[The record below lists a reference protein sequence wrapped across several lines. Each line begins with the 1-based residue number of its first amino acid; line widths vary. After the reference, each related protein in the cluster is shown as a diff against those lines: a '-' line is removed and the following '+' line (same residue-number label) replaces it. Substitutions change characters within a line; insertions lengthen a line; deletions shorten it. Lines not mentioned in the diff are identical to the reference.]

1 VPEPLTP
8 RQPKAPGAATVRRVE
23 RATGALATQTTQRM
37 DERLRWFRDMP
48 AEQRSWVTLVAQA
61 GIAGFVAW
69 LRDPAKRN
77 GVSGEVFGAAPR
89 ELLRAITLHQTVELV
104 RLTVDVVESEVP
116 ALAGPGDEAS
126 LREAILRYS
135 REVAFAAAEIYA
147 QTAEARGAW
156 DARLEALVVDALLR
170 GEQDQ
175 SLASRVAALG
185 WRTPASVAVLVGSQR
200 GRDAQASIDGVH
212 RAARRGDSD
221 VLAGVHGSLLVVIIG
236 GSVDPMPAARA
247 MIGEFG
253 PGPVVLGT
261 IVPDLSRAADSVRT
275 AMSGLRAAA
284 IWPDAPRPVLSTE
297 LLPERAL
304 AGDTEAQAQ
313 LVEDIYRTLV
323 EAGGSLLETVATY
336 LEQAGSLEGTARLL
350 FVHPNTVRYRLR
362 KVLDVCRR
370 DATNPRDAFALQLA
384 LAFGRLDDATDSEPG
399 RSRRAGDDHVLEETS
414 KMGH

>member
-1 VPEPLTP
+1 MAQSSATEQSAD
-8 RQPKAPGAATVRRVE
+8 RQPSIATVRRVE

-37 DERLRWFRDMP
+37 DERLEWFRDMP

-69 LRDPAKRN
+69 LRDPARRTE
-77 GVSGEVFGAAPR
+77 VSGEVFGAAPR

-185 WRTPASVAVLVGSQR
+185 WRVPRLRVRPRRYAPRARRADDHRRGPPGSAAQRQRRPRRGARRPA
-200 GRDAQASIDGVH
+200 GRDH
-212 RAARRGDSD
+212 RRRR
-221 VLAGVHGSLLVVIIG
+221 
-236 GSVDPMPAARA
+236 PTRMPTARA
-247 MIGEFG
+247 MLAEFG

-261 IVPDLSRAADSVRT
+261 VVPDLSRAADSAKA
-275 AMSGLRAAA
+275 AMSGLRAAVV
-284 IWPDAPRPVLSTE
+284 WPDAPRPVSSDE
-297 LLPERAL
+297 LLPERAI

-313 LVEDIYRTLV
+313 LVEDIYRSLV
-323 EAGGSLLETVATY
+323 SAGGSLLETVATY
-336 LEQAGSLEGTARLL
+336 LEQAGSLEGTARSA
-350 FVHPNTVRYRLR
+350 LR
-362 KVLDVCRR
+362 SPEHRPLST
-370 DATNPRDAFALQLA
+370 A
-384 LAFGRLDDATDSEPG
+384 
-399 RSRRAGDDHVLEETS
+399 
-414 KMGH
+414 

>member
-1 VPEPLTP
+1 MADAQSS
-8 RQPKAPGAATVRRVE
+8 RQPTAPGAATVRRVE

-37 DERLRWFRDMP
+37 DERLEWFRDMP

-69 LRDPAKRN
+69 LRDPAR
-77 GVSGEVFGAAPR
+77 GTEVSGEVFGAAPR

-116 ALAGPGDEAS
+116 ALAGPGDEAA

-185 WRTPASVAVLVGSQR
+185 WRSHASVSVLVGTPR
-200 GRDAQASIDGVH
+200 GRDAQTIIDAVH
-212 RAARRGDSD
+212 RAARRSDSD
-221 VLAGVHGSLLVVIIG
+221 VLAGVHGARLVVIIG
-236 GSVDPMPAARA
+236 GAADPMPAARA
-247 MIGEFG
+247 MLGEFG

-261 IVPDLSRAADSVRT
+261 VVPDLGRAADSART
-275 AMSGLRAAA
+275 AISGLHAAVV
-284 IWPDAPRPVLSTE
+284 WPDAPRPVSSAQ

-304 AGDTEAQAQ
+304 AGDTEAQSQ
-313 LVEDIYRTLV
+313 LVEDIYRTLLD
-323 EAGGSLLETVATY
+323 AGGSLLETLATY

-362 KVLDVCRR
+362 KVVDVCGR

-384 LAFGRLDDATDSEPG
+384 LAFGRLGAAATADLPSA
-399 RSRRAGDDHVLEETS
+399 R
-414 KMGH
+414 

>member
-1 VPEPLTP
+1 MAVPRTSAPRPGQAP
-8 RQPKAPGAATVRRVE
+8 RQAKSPGKSTILRVE
-23 RATGALATQTTQRM
+23 RATGALATQTTQHM
-37 DERLRWFRDMP
+37 DERLQWFREMP

-69 LRDPAKRN
+69 LRDPAHRN
-77 GVSGEVFGAAPR
+77 EVSGEVFGAAPR

-104 RLTVDVVESEVP
+104 RLTVDVVEAEVP
-116 ALAGPGDEAS
+116 ALAGPGEEAA
-126 LREAILRYS
+126 LREAILRFS

-185 WRTPASVAVLVGSQR
+185 WRSHPTVSVLVGTPR
-200 GRDAQASIDGVH
+200 GGDAQAIIDGVH
-212 RAARRGDSD
+212 RAARRSDSD
-221 VLAGVHGSLLVVIIG
+221 VLAGVHGPRLVVVIG
-236 GSVDPMPAARA
+236 GDADPMPAARSMLA
-247 MIGEFG
+247 EFA

-261 IVPDLSRAADSVRT
+261 VVPELSRAADSART
-275 AMSGLRAAA
+275 AMSGLRAAV
-284 IWPDAPRPVLSTE
+284 IWPDAPRPVSAAD

-304 AGDTEAQAQ
+304 AGDLEAQAE
-313 LVEDIYRTLV
+313 LVEDIYRRLV
-323 EAGGSLLETVATY
+323 DAGGSLLETIATY

-362 KVLDVCRR
+362 KVLDACGR
-370 DATNPRDAFALQLA
+370 DATHPRDAFALQLA
-384 LAFGRLDDATDSEPG
+384 LAFGRLDEVDQREPG
-399 RSRRAGDDHVLEETS
+399 RSRPFPSTS
-414 KMGH
+414 GL

>member
-1 VPEPLTP
+1 VPDSIKPRTARAA

-23 RATGALATQTTQRM
+23 RATGALATQTTQHM
-37 DERLRWFRDMP
+37 DERLDWFREMP
-48 AEQRSWVTLVAQA
+48 ADQRSWVTLVAQA

-69 LRDPAKRN
+69 LRDPARRTE
-77 GVSGEVFGAAPR
+77 VSGEVFGAAPR

-116 ALAGPGDEAS
+116 ALAAPGDEAA

-156 DARLEALVVDALLR
+156 DARLEALVVDSLLR
-170 GEQDQ
+170 GEQDP
-175 SLASRVAALG
+175 SLASRAAALG
-185 WRTPASVAVLVGSQR
+185 WRSHTSVAVLVGTPR
-200 GRDAQASIDGVH
+200 GRDAQAIIDGVH
-212 RAARRGDSD
+212 RAARRSDSD
-221 VLAGVHGSLLVVIIG
+221 VLAGVHGSRLVVIIG
-236 GSVDPMPAARA
+236 GGADPLPTARA
-247 MIGEFG
+247 MLAEFAA
-253 PGPVVLGT
+253 GPVVLGP
-261 IVPDLSRAADSVRT
+261 VVSDLGLAAES
-275 AMSGLRAAA
+275 AKAALSGLRAAVV
-284 IWPDAPRPVLSTE
+284 WPDAPRPVASGE

-304 AGDTEAQAQ
+304 AGDADAQGL
-313 LVEDIYRTLV
+313 LVEDIYRSLS

-362 KVLDVCRR
+362 KVLDVCAK

-384 LAFGRLDDATDSEPG
+384 LAFGRLADGSAA
-399 RSRRAGDDHVLEETS
+399 AGTGDH
-414 KMGH
+414 

>member
-1 VPEPLTP
+1 VADARTTRQPT
-8 RQPKAPGAATVRRVE
+8 RQPKGPGAATVRRVE

-37 DERLRWFRDMP
+37 DERLEWFRDMP

-69 LRDPAKRN
+69 LRDPARRD

-116 ALAGPGDEAS
+116 ALAGPGEEAA

-185 WRTPASVAVLVGSQR
+185 WRSHPSVSVLVGTPR
-200 GRDAQASIDGVH
+200 GRDAQTIIDGVH
-212 RAARRGDSD
+212 RAARRSDSD
-221 VLAGVHGSLLVVIIG
+221 VLAGVHGPRLVVIIG
-236 GSVDPMPAARA
+236 GAEDPMPAARA
-247 MIGEFG
+247 MLGEFA

-261 IVPDLSRAADSVRT
+261 VVPDLSQAADSARS
-275 AMSGLRAAA
+275 AMSGLHAAVV
-284 IWPDAPRPVLSTE
+284 WPDAPRPVPSAE

-304 AGDTEAQAQ
+304 AGDVEAQEQ
-313 LVEDIYRTLV
+313 LVEDIYRRLLD
-323 EAGGSLLETVATY
+323 AGGSLLETLATY

-362 KVLDVCRR
+362 KVVDVCGR

-384 LAFGRLDDATDSEPG
+384 LAFGRLGA
-399 RSRRAGDDHVLEETS
+399 AGAVDPARTR
-414 KMGH
+414 

>member
-1 VPEPLTP
+1 MAQSSATEQSAD
-8 RQPKAPGAATVRRVE
+8 RQPSIATVRRVE

-37 DERLRWFRDMP
+37 DERLEWFRDMP

-69 LRDPAKRN
+69 LRDPARRTE
-77 GVSGEVFGAAPR
+77 VSGEVFGAAPR

-185 WRTPASVAVLVGSQR
+185 WRSPASVSVLVGTPR
-200 GRDAQASIDGVH
+200 GHDAQTIIDGVH
-212 RAARRGDSD
+212 RAARRSDSD
-221 VLAGVHGSLLVVIIG
+221 VLAGVHGVRLVVIIG
-236 GSVDPMPAARA
+236 GAADPMPTARA
-247 MIGEFG
+247 MLAEFG

-261 IVPDLSRAADSVRT
+261 VVPDLSRAADSAKA
-275 AMSGLRAAA
+275 AMSGLRAAVV
-284 IWPDAPRPVLSTE
+284 WPDAPRPVSSDE
-297 LLPERAL
+297 LLPERAI
-304 AGDTEAQAQ
+304 AGDAEAQTQ
-313 LVEDIYRTLV
+313 LVEDIYRSLV
-323 EAGGSLLETVATY
+323 SAGGSLLETVATY

-362 KVLDVCRR
+362 KALDVCGR

-384 LAFGRLDDATDSEPG
+384 LAFGRLVEADG
-399 RSRRAGDDHVLEETS
+399 GDLARTH
-414 KMGH
+414 